1 MSICTDPTVPPGDS
15 LTVNGYAD
23 LSASSFGGNPV
34 SVLTSVTISYDIETE
49 FLGPGNTGSVTISS
63 GNSSGTATIDLLEGD
78 NIVSITI
85 TNISPSSFSTQTYVN
100 GGTTFAGNCN

>member
-1 MSICTDPTVPPGDS
+1 MSICTDPVVPAGDS
-15 LTVNGYAD
+15 LNVNGYSD

-49 FLGPGNTGSVTISS
+49 FLGPGNIGTVTVSS
-63 GNSSGTATIDLLEGD
+63 GNSSGSATIGLIEGD
-78 NIVSITI
+78 TILSITI
-85 TNISPSSFSTQTYVN
+85 TNISLFSFQTQTYAN